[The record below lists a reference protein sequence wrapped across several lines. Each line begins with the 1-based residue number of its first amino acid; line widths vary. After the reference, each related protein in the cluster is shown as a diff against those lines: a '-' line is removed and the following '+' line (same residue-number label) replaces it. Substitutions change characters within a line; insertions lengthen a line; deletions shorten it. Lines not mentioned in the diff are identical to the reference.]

1 MSRQC
6 MVTGAV
12 PRSGNNVS
20 HSQRRTKRRFSPNI
34 QRKRYWLP
42 SEQRFVR
49 LTVSARGM
57 KIVDARGIERVVRE
71 LRSRGIEV

>member
-1 MSRQC
+1 MSKHC
-6 MVTGAV
+6 MVTGAT

-20 HSQRRTKRRFSPNI
+20 HSHRTTKRRFMPNI

-49 LTVSARGM
+49 LTVSVHGM
-57 KIVDARGIERVVRE
+57 KIIDARGIERVVRD
-71 LRSRGIEV
+71 LRARGERV